1 MLAFPS
7 TYNVGITSLG
17 YQIVWAT
24 LAQRPDVDVRRLFT
38 DQGDPAHGGS
48 RGRGPALDLFGLS
61 LSWELDGPVL
71 LDLLEQQRIPIWA
84 AERGDDD
91 PIVFGGGPVLPAN
104 PEPLDPGAADQRAA
118 CEPPAAGSA
127 RKPPQLVRSTT
138 TFRTCA
144 VRGAP

>member
-7 TYNVGITSLG
+7 TYSVGITSLG

-38 DQGDPAHGGS
+38 DQGDPPHGGR
-48 RGRGPALDLFGLS
+48 RGSGPDLDLFGLS

-84 AERGDDD
+84 AERGDGE
-91 PIVFGGGPVLPAN
+91 IG
-104 PEPLDPGAADQRAA
+104 RAH
-118 CEPPAAGSA
+118 
-127 RKPPQLVRSTT
+127 V
-138 TFRTCA
+138 
-144 VRGAP
+144 